1 MIDLI
6 AWLLFVVLLGVS
18 ALHFLWA
25 SGSTW
30 PVKDPQQFGR
40 TVAGVDSDKATPG
53 MALTALVA
61 ILILAAAVLPLWAI
75 NTLSLPLPEW
85 CRPAS
90 LWVLFAVFFL
100 RGISTYALPNL
111 PRAEPFKTLDRR
123 YFAPLCLVLAA
134 GYLSIAL
141 SL

>member
-1 MIDLI
+1 MIALI
-6 AWLLFVVLLGVS
+6 AWLLFVVLVGVS

-30 PVKDPQQFGR
+30 PVKDPQQFAR
-40 TVAGVDSDKATPG
+40 TLAGIDSDRATPG

-61 ILILAAAVLPLWAI
+61 MLILAAAVLPLWTI
-75 NTLSLPLPEW
+75 STISLPLPEW
-85 CRPAS
+85 CRATS
-90 LWVLFAVFFL
+90 MWVLFAVFFL

-111 PRAEPFKTLDRR
+111 PRAQPFKSLDRR

-134 GYLSIAL
+134 GYLSLVL